1 LVRCSQTR
9 KDGSCYP
16 ALPSPFQMTTRRP
29 TVIQLKPE
37 SPDELRKRLREIS
50 VELRRFGE
58 GARKLSDRAV

>member
-1 LVRCSQTR
+1 
-9 KDGSCYP
+9 
-16 ALPSPFQMTTRRP
+16 MTTPRP

-50 VELRRFGE
+50 MELRRFGE